1 MAKASALS
9 HACRILSRLET
20 AEAHELNP
28 HLQTD
33 YRIAW
38 LTVLLA
44 SRRIRA
50 PDAEASYRI
59 LGLHPAKVWES
70 IVWNRKARL
79 GRFYEEFW
87 GLVDL
92 PPKKPAQSE
101 KFSSSRP
108 ADRAA

>member
-1 MAKASALS
+1 MARASASSL
-9 HACRILSRLET
+9 ARRILFRLEV
-20 AEAHELNP
+20 AEARELNP

-50 PDAEASYRI
+50 PDVEASYRV
-59 LGLHPAKVWES
+59 LGLHPAKVWEA

-87 GLVDL
+87 GVPL
-92 PPKKPAQSE
+92 PPKKPVTSE